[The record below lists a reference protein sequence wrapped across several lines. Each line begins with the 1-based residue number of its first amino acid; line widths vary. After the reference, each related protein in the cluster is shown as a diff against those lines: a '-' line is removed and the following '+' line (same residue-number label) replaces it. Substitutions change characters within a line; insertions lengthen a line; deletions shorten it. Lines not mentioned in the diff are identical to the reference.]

1 MDGLKSN
8 IVNDLFFKDKMIYA
22 ATSNGY
28 SIISSKN
35 IQTNFEVLPRIIS
48 IKSNEKSLK
57 IEKNI
62 PLKATENF
70 ISLNLAGVDLTGHFH
85 QFKYKINTSKWIYF
99 DDNILNLKLQPGK
112 SSIIIKAI
120 DVNGN
125 ESSKNLLLN
134 FDVAIPFYNTLW
146 FWTLISFVLA
156 GFLFWIFN
164 RQKFANQKRKFE
176 QQLELEQQ
184 RSKITADLHDEIGS
198 TLSSLQINSTVANK
212 LIDKDVVSARK
223 ILVKLEEQSK
233 SLADKI
239 GDIIWS
245 MKPGKDEFMTLSTRI
260 KNFTSDILEN
270 TDIDYKI
277 EIETQ
282 IDNKVTNIDMRK
294 NIVFFIKEAINNAV
308 KYSKATTLNIFVKEK
323 NNQIYIEII
332 DNGIGFDTS
341 QTKGNGIG
349 NMKKRIEELNG
360 QFNINSKINKG
371 TIINATIPIV
381 P

>member
-1 MDGLKSN
+1 
-8 IVNDLFFKDKMIYA
+8 
-22 ATSNGY
+22 
-28 SIISSKN
+28 
-35 IQTNFEVLPRIIS
+35 
-48 IKSNEKSLK
+48 
-57 IEKNI
+57 
-62 PLKATENF
+62 
-70 ISLNLAGVDLTGHFH
+70 
-85 QFKYKINTSKWIYF
+85 
-99 DDNILNLKLQPGK
+99 
-112 SSIIIKAI
+112 
-120 DVNGN
+120 
-125 ESSKNLLLN
+125 
-134 FDVAIPFYNTLW
+134 
-146 FWTLISFVLA
+146 
-156 GFLFWIFN
+156 
-164 RQKFANQKRKFE
+164 
-176 QQLELEQQ
+176 
-184 RSKITADLHDEIGS
+184 
-198 TLSSLQINSTVANK
+198 
-212 LIDKDVVSARK
+212 
-223 ILVKLEEQSK
+223 
-233 SLADKI
+233 
-239 GDIIWS
+239 
-245 MKPGKDEFMTLSTRI
+245 MTLSTRI

-371 TIINATIPIV
+371 TIINATISIV

>member
-1 MDGLKSN
+1 M
-8 IVNDLFFKDKMIYA
+8 
-22 ATSNGY
+22 
-28 SIISSKN
+28 
-35 IQTNFEVLPRIIS
+35 
-48 IKSNEKSLK
+48 
-57 IEKNI
+57 
-62 PLKATENF
+62 
-70 ISLNLAGVDLTGHFH
+70 
-85 QFKYKINTSKWIYF
+85 
-99 DDNILNLKLQPGK
+99 
-112 SSIIIKAI
+112 
-120 DVNGN
+120 
-125 ESSKNLLLN
+125 
-134 FDVAIPFYNTLW
+134 
-146 FWTLISFVLA
+146 
-156 GFLFWIFN
+156 
-164 RQKFANQKRKFE
+164 
-176 QQLELEQQ
+176 ELEQQ

-294 NIVFFIKEAINNAV
+294 NIVFFIKEAINNTV